1 MAGGIET
8 ATAIHVV
15 TDGSLI
21 AQHAVVAV
29 VVMAAALFVLRDRA
43 PAFTRKLRIAI
54 AVPLVREARPAWV
67 KRVGQAIAPMPR
79 AASAC
84 GRCNGCAK
92 A

>member
-1 MAGGIET
+1 MAIGIDL
-8 ATAIHVV
+8 ASGWGLV
-15 TDGSLI
+15 

-43 PAFTRKLRIAI
+43 PAFTRTLRIAI

-67 KRVGQAIAPMPR
+67 KRLGQAIAPTPP